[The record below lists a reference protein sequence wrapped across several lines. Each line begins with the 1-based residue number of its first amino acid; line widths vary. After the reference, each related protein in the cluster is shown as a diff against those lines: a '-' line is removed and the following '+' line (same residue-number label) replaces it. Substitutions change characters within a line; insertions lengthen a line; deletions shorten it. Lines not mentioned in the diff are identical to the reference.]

1 MLLPTVGIG
10 NETPEN
16 PELLVLITLSVLVGA
31 NGSKIFDQIQKL
43 MMLYQGD
50 SYFWHYIQTLCPKQL
65 TTYLLMELVVRM
77 MKETAD

>member
-43 MMLYQGD
+43 RTLYEGV
-50 SYFWHYIQTLCPKQL
+50 SYSAFIYKLNVPSNSQHTF
-65 TTYLLMELVVRM
+65 
-77 MKETAD
+77 